1 MAHSCTAVVPLFK
14 NLTDEARTAIDALTH
29 EHQVQKGTVLISPDT
44 AAHLLVVAQGK
55 LKTYQLAT
63 NGKEQLLRV
72 DSPGDYEGEAG
83 LLNIANPNVYTE
95 ALTTATVC
103 TISAADFQQLL
114 MQQPQI
120 SLQLLTENARKMQ
133 ALEKQ
138 AGYLGNDSINIRL
151 THYLLDLRTAA
162 GKDTV
167 TVPMAWTQ
175 LADYL
180 GTTPETVSRTLKR
193 LADEKLIQRTGKQVT
208 ILNAEDMEDFV
219 W

>member
-1 MAHSCTAVVPLFK
+1 
-14 NLTDEARTAIDALTH
+14 
-29 EHQVQKGTVLISPDT
+29 
-44 AAHLLVVAQGK
+44 
-55 LKTYQLAT
+55 
-63 NGKEQLLRV
+63 
-72 DSPGDYEGEAG
+72 
-83 LLNIANPNVYTE
+83 
-95 ALTTATVC
+95 
-103 TISAADFQQLL
+103 

-138 AGYLGNDSINIRL
+138 AGYLGNDSINVRL

>member
-29 EHQVQKGTVLISPDT
+29 EHQVQKGTVLISPTT

-72 DSPGDYEGEAG
+72 DGPGDYEGEAG

-138 AGYLGNDSINIRL
+138 AGYLGNDSINI
-151 THYLLDLRTAA
+151 LDLRTAA

>member
-29 EHQVQKGTVLISPDT
+29 EHQVQKGTVLISPNT

-72 DSPGDYEGEAG
+72 DGPGDYEGEAG

-138 AGYLGNDSINIRL
+138 AGYLGNDSINIR
-151 THYLLDLRTAA
+151 
-162 GKDTV
+162 
-167 TVPMAWTQ
+167 
-175 LADYL
+175 
-180 GTTPETVSRTLKR
+180 
-193 LADEKLIQRTGKQVT
+193 
-208 ILNAEDMEDFV
+208 
-219 W
+219 

>member
-29 EHQVQKGTVLISPDT
+29 EHQVQKGTVLISPNT

-72 DSPGDYEGEAG
+72 DGLGDYEGEAG

-95 ALTTATVC
+95 A
-103 TISAADFQQLL
+103 L

-138 AGYLGNDSINIRL
+138 AGYLGNDSINVRL

>member
-29 EHQVQKGTVLISPDT
+29 EHQVQKGTVLISPNT

-72 DSPGDYEGEAG
+72 DGPGDYEGEAG

-133 ALEKQ
+133 A
-138 AGYLGNDSINIRL
+138 GYLGNDSINIRL

-167 TVPMAWTQ
+167 KVPMAWTQ

>member
-29 EHQVQKGTVLISPDT
+29 EHQVQKGTVLISPNT

-72 DSPGDYEGEAG
+72 DGLGDYEGEAG

-114 MQQPQI
+114 MQQPKI

-208 ILNAEDMEDFV
+208 ILNAEDMEDV
-219 W
+219 GW